1 MRVRTGRIVPAALA
15 LAVLAS
21 SVGEAAA
28 GCTRRVTNRSVYTLL
43 VSQDGAPALRVGPGR
58 SVPIHMMQPGRLDLT
73 ATCGPG
79 GGTPPVAS
87 ISLDYEAV
95 LDRCFIRIGDGLF
108 EPQLGPGFVGVRDV
122 APFAVNN
129 PNQGDV
135 VLGPVG
141 SSACPVLGR
150 GG

>member
-1 MRVRTGRIVPAALA
+1 MRVCPGRLIPAAVAVALLA
-15 LAVLAS
+15 TWM
-21 SVGEAAA
+21 GEAAA
-28 GCTRRVTNRSVYTLL
+28 GCTRRVTNRSAYTLL
-43 VSQDGAPALRVGPGR
+43 VSQDGAPVLRVGPGR
-58 SVPIHMMQPGRLDLT
+58 SAPIRMMRPGRLDLT

-108 EPQLGPGFVGVRDV
+108 EPQLGPGFIGVRDV
-122 APFAVNN
+122 SPFAVNN

-141 SSACPVLGR
+141 ASSCPVLSR